1 MTLRG
6 CAGGDLQLLGG
17 VMVLVDSLDT
27 SVVLQGHDLQE
38 VQVHIM
44 AEAQV
49 VEWEPALDGI
59 SDILEDLGTIRH
71 PYSHTVR

>member
-1 MTLRG
+1 MG
-6 CAGGDLQLLGG
+6 CGGGDLQLLGG

-27 SVVLQGHDLQE
+27 SIVLQGHDLQE

-44 AEAQV
+44 AKAQV
-49 VEWEPALDGI
+49 VEWEPALDAI

-71 PYSHTVR
+71 PCSHTAR